1 MDKFSALKSFYPTNK
16 QYEIFKNLSF
26 IKYSIFGGKDCFFTT
41 ENLSKYAD
49 DIGSE
54 KIFDENGLHGTISE
68 DVKVHKLLHK
78 VIEEK
83 F

>member
-1 MDKFSALKSFYPTNK
+1 MKYLKIYLS
-16 QYEIFKNLSF
+16 KNTQFLEV
-26 IKYSIFGGKDCFFTT
+26 KTVFFTT